1 MNNATV
7 LGVQT
12 DDGSVAFTR
21 RGDVRATEI
30 GLLELGNGR
39 LILDDGGNPITVPAD
54 TVISIGTDGTVY
66 GRDNQD
72 PQVPPAPIALLML
85 RDASETPL
93 VRRFDGLYDVE
104 DGGQADG
111 NGDFA
116 TGPEPIS
123 ITVGSLEAANAD
135 AVEAMVGLLD
145 FYRSFETQLKI
156 IKSTEEMD
164 EDGERMMRAG

>member
-39 LILDDGGNPITVPAD
+39 LVLDDGGNPITVPAD
-54 TVISIGTDGTVY
+54 TIISIGTDGTVY
-66 GRDNQD
+66 GRDNQN
-72 PQVPPAPIALLML
+72 PQAPPAPIALLML
-85 RDASETPL
+85 RDASATPL

-104 DGGQADG
+104 DGGQADACG
-111 NGDFA
+111 PARDDGACNGA
-116 TGPEPIS
+116 
-123 ITVGSLEAANAD
+123 GSHRQEGVARGTDDCGLE
-135 AVEAMVGLLD
+135 
-145 FYRSFETQLKI
+145 
-156 IKSTEEMD
+156 
-164 EDGERMMRAG
+164 

>member
-39 LILDDGGNPITVPAD
+39 LVLDDGGNPITVPAD
-54 TVISIGTDGTVY
+54 TIISIGTDGTVY
-66 GRDNQD
+66 GRDNQN

-85 RDASETPL
+85 RDASATPL
-93 VRRFDGLYDVE
+93 VRRFDGLYDSKMVVRRT
-104 DGGQADG
+104 AM
-111 NGDFA
+111 A
-116 TGPEPIS
+116 T
-123 ITVGSLEAANAD
+123 SLRDPNQYQSQWD
-135 AVEAMVGLLD
+135 H
-145 FYRSFETQLKI
+145 
-156 IKSTEEMD
+156 
-164 EDGERMMRAG
+164 